1 MSAQYE
7 SRALKSHGCPVG
19 DWAMYGNSSWED
31 YNDGKH
37 DPELT
42 PEVKVALEV
51 AEKNTS
57 GRSIQVRNEFSYGS
71 HLRKPLDGITLH
83 KSNIIRHIIALKF
96 GGYPLHEAFDDA
108 AVKFEILPNTIEK
121 YFYHH
126 ADAVK
131 LAKAEHLEFALED
144 FHSNLISGNAMLSES
159 VPLAVRTLT
168 EVMQDS
174 KASANVKAKT
184 AIAVL
189 KMSGVG
195 APKNSTPPEDAALES
210 LKLIKDMRSDFNKE
224 KDSHI
229 IDAEDA
235 EVVREVQ

>member
-1 MSAQYE
+1 MAN
-7 SRALKSHGCPVG
+7 
-19 DWAMYGNSSWED
+19 DWVKYGNDSWDD
-31 YNDGKH
+31 YNDDKK
-37 DPELT
+37 DPKPT
-42 PEVKVALEV
+42 PEVKEALEV

-57 GRSIQVRNEFSYGS
+57 GRSIQVRNDFSYGS
-71 HLRKPLDGITLH
+71 RLRKPLDGITLH
-83 KSNIIRHIIALKF
+83 KSNIIRHIVALKF
-96 GGYPLHEAFDDA
+96 GGYALHEAFDDA
-108 AVKFEILPNTIEK
+108 GTKFKILPNTIEK

-159 VPLAVRTLT
+159 VPLAVRTLA

-174 KASANVKAKT
+174 SASANVKAKT

-195 APKNSTPPEDAALES
+195 APKNSTPPEEAALES

-224 KDSHI
+224 RESHI
-229 IDAEDA
+229 IPADSV
-235 EVVREVQ
+235 EVVKEVQ